1 MIVSEQEEEE
11 ESKSKRE
18 LGGLEREAGIDGQP

>member
-1 MIVSEQEEEE
+1 MIVSEQEEE